1 MKRQCQVLFTGQRI
15 WWVRLS
21 RPPRAIVLAAI
32 ILLGAS
38 LLWVD
43 TAAPPVVG
51 FAVTVAMAAA
61 WCRWLERHTETS
73 AFPEVKAPAARA
85 DFFSVGGR

>member
-1 MKRQCQVLFTGQRI
+1 MKRQCQVLFAGQRI

-32 ILLGAS
+32 ILLGAG

-43 TAAPPVVG
+43 IAAPPVVG

-61 WCRWLERHTETS
+61 WCRWLERHPETS
-73 AFPEVKAPAARA
+73 AFAETDPPRA
-85 DFFSVGGR
+85 MPGFFVTGGR

>member
-1 MKRQCQVLFTGQRI
+1 MNWQCQVLFSGQRI

-32 ILLGAS
+32 ILLSAG

-43 TAAPPVVG
+43 TATPPVVG

-61 WCRWLERHTETS
+61 WCRWLERHPETS
-73 AFPEVKAPAARA
+73 AFPETKAPVARV
-85 DFFSVGGR
+85 DFFSAGGR

>member
-1 MKRQCQVLFTGQRI
+1 MDRQFQASLSGQRI

-32 ILLGAS
+32 VLLGAG

-43 TAAPPVVG
+43 TVAPPVVG
-51 FAVTVAMAAA
+51 FAVTVVMAAA
-61 WCRWLERHTETS
+61 WCRWLERHPETS
-73 AFPEVKAPAARA
+73 AFAETDPPEASAG
-85 DFFSVGGR
+85 FFVTGGR